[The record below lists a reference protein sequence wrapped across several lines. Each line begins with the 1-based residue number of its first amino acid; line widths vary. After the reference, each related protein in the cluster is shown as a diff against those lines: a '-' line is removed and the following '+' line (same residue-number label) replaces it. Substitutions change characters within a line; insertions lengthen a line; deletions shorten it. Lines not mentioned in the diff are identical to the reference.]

1 MATAAEESDVFVNS
15 STIGLNMES
24 ILLNNRNPARRSSM
38 VSDTNRRRNSR
49 KKTVSFS
56 SMPNER
62 KVITGKTFM
71 CELIDLK
78 IAGCYVACKGVSSC
92 NPGERGQLYT
102 FFDFTILKL
111 LRHEEKVELPCWMST
126 F

>member
-15 STIGLNMES
+15 STSGTNMES

-71 CELIDLK
+71 YELIDLK
-78 IAGCYVACKGVSSC
+78 IAGCYVAHEGVSRC
-92 NPGERGQLYT
+92 NPCGDGRAVLYM
-102 FFDFTILKL
+102 FRLKN
-111 LRHEEKVELPCWMST
+111 CYIAAS
-126 F
+126 